1 MSFFEHEGLKLAY
14 TEYGGGPA
22 ELTTKGKRGRT
33 ARSAAAKRRPV
44 ILIHGLL
51 LSQTMDHPLALAARG
66 NYVVT
71 MDLLGHGRS
80 DRPRDM
86 WRYSTTQFAEQVLA
100 LMDHLELEEAV
111 VMGTSLGANAA
122 LEVACRAPER
132 LRGMVLEMPVLDNA
146 LLVSA
151 LTFTPILVALTFGEP
166 LMKGVQRAARAIPR
180 GVVPYYGN
188 VVLDLLRQDPGPGG
202 AVLQGLFFGRVAPH
216 RSERRKL
223 RTPALIMGHRR
234 DPVHPFSDAGM
245 LAEELPNARLLLAN
259 SLVEMRL
266 KPERLT
272 GEVADFLDEVW
283 SRGRTRRG
291 APRAAAGAAGAA
303 GGAGT
308 ASGAGGAGAGR

>member
-1 MSFFEHEGLKLAY
+1 MSFFEHEGQKLAY

-22 ELTTKGKRGRT
+22 ELTPKGGRGRP

-51 LSQTMDHPLALAARG
+51 LSQGMDHPLALALAARG

-71 MDLLGHGRS
+71 LDLLGHGRS

-166 LMKGVQRAARAIPR
+166 LMKGVQRVARAIPR
-180 GVVPYYGN
+180 ALLPYYGN
-188 VVLDLLRQDPGPGG
+188 VVLDVVRQDPGPGG

-216 RSERRKL
+216 RSERRKV
-223 RTPALIMGHRR
+223 RTPTLIMGHRR

-245 LAEELPNARLLLAN
+245 LAEELPHARVIEAN

-283 SRGRTRRG
+283 SKPRARERSTRG
-291 APRAAAGAAGAA
+291 ASAAADE
-303 GGAGT
+303 
-308 ASGAGGAGAGR
+308 ASASYRARPR